1 LNKLAFFTVIF
12 FYSISGFSQTNSD
25 YSVIFGKHYKEAET
39 FIRDNPN
46 LPDTLKKYDFDTRF
60 SISLI
65 FPELIRYSNLKDVI
79 ETSNLKVLYIQ
90 FGNEYSDFSIGR
102 FQMKPSFIEALEK
115 DYNRMYFK
123 GEKLFGLPWFD
134 INNTSEC
141 RSERVKRMSDEK
153 WQMKYLMLFIAVTNQ
168 NFHYI
173 VWNDD
178 IERLKFY
185 SSAYNSG
192 YSNSEEEIRTKIGR
206 KFYKIGLFD
215 SESYSYSDISVYYF
229 INAK

>member
-1 LNKLAFFTVIF
+1 MNKFTIF
-12 FYSISGFSQTNSD
+12 LFIICFSKFGLTQTNSD
-25 YSVIFGKHYKEAET
+25 YSAIFGSHYKEAEC

-46 LPDTLKKYDFDTRF
+46 LIDTLKKYNFDPRF
-60 SISLI
+60 SLSII
-65 FPELIRYSNLKDVI
+65 FPELIRYSKLKDVI

-90 FGNEYSDFSIGR
+90 FGNQYSDFSIGR
-102 FQMKPSFIEALEK
+102 FQMKPSFVELLEK

-123 GEKLFGLPWFD
+123 GKKLFHLRWFD
-134 INNTSEC
+134 INNTTEC

-168 NFHYI
+168 NFQNV

-192 YSNSEEEIRTKIGR
+192 YSNSEEEIRAKIGK

-215 SESYSYSDISVYYF
+215 SESYSYSDISAYYF
-229 INAK
+229 LNSK